1 MRSMWT
7 IAASMVALTVAVE
20 ANAQVTCPAG
30 TTRVQQVSQLVR
42 GNTMC
47 AARNGDSWQEF
58 HSGSGNNGALIDYKL
73 GPNHPIDPTKQV
85 GTWNAQNGANSSLT
99 HTYGNTSYG
108 WVVCDAGGG
117 RYTLVSTGA
126 AGTITDVTIK
136 QNQVP
141 CS

>member
-1 MRSMWT
+1 VRS
-7 IAASMVALTVAVE
+7 A
-20 ANAQVTCPAG
+20 
-30 TTRVQQVSQLVR
+30 
-42 GNTMC
+42 
-47 AARNGDSWQEF
+47 NGDSWQEF
-58 HSGSGNNGALIDYKL
+58 HSGNGNNSPLIDYKL

-99 HTYGNTSYG
+99 HTYGSTSYG
-108 WVVCDAGGG
+108 WLVCDAGGG

-141 CS
+141 CSQAAAAPARGVGNSRR